1 MSRLFHV
8 NAFSQHPF
16 GGNPAIVVLGPE
28 RSDAELQAM
37 AVEFNLSETAFLT
50 PAGAACC
57 HPAPRASGWVW
68 PVRGSRALAAAWAQ
82 GPATV

>member
-1 MSRLFHV
+1 MPMSRLFHV

-37 AVEFNLSETAFLT
+37 AAEFNL
-50 PAGAACC
+50 
-57 HPAPRASGWVW
+57 
-68 PVRGSRALAAAWAQ
+68 
-82 GPATV
+82 